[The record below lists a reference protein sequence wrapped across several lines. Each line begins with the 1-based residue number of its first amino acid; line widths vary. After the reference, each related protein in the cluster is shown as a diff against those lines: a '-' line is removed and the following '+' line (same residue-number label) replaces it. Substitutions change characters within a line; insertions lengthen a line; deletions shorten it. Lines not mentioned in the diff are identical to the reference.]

1 MKHHVL
7 VVDDDN
13 KIRFLI
19 SKFLRNHDYLISES
33 ASIREVQALIKL
45 FIFDIVILDVMLPD
59 GSGLELLQ
67 KQEIEAPVILL
78 TALGDVDD
86 RINGLESGA
95 EDYLAK
101 PFDPKE
107 LLLRMQKIIKR
118 VPAHDLE
125 WCYFGDF
132 EFNLKNYH
140 LKKQGQ
146 LLKLTTNEVKLLHFL
161 AVKSG
166 KIVSREEISTL
177 FSNINIRTID
187 VLIKRLRAK
196 IEGESKNPE
205 YLQTIRNQGYVL
217 WGELK
222 A

>member
-19 SKFLRNHDYLISES
+19 CKFLQSNDYLISEA
-33 ASIREVQALIKL
+33 ASVKEAQALLKL

-59 GSGLELLQ
+59 GSGIELLQ
-67 KQEIEAPVILL
+67 SKVIDAPVILL

-118 VPAHDLE
+118 APAHGLE

-132 EFNLKNYH
+132 EFNLNTHH

-146 LLKLTTNEVKLLHFL
+146 LLKLTTNEVKLLHLL
-161 AVKSG
+161 ATKAG
-166 KIVSREEISTL
+166 KIVSREELCAL
-177 FSNINIRTID
+177 FSDINIRTID
-187 VLIKRLRAK
+187 VLVKRLRTK

-205 YLQTIRNQGYVL
+205 FLQTIRNQGYIL

-222 A
+222 